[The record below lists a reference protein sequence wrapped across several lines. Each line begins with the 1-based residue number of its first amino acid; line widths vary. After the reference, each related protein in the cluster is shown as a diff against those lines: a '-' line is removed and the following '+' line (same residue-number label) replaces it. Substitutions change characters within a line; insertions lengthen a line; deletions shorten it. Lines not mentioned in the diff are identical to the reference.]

1 MPLVT
6 LLQRDRDWLALLW
19 AQAERDAEAERMRQ
33 IDEALD
39 FAAQRDSLVRD
50 LRARGYRL

>member
-33 IDEALD
+33 IDERMARHWLGVE
-39 FAAQRDSLVRD
+39 SVRFISPKD
-50 LRARGYRL
+50 